1 MEIFVIVNN
10 FSLVFFDDFFLHV
23 KVIDLDRQSA
33 YDVGKMTM
41 I

>member
-10 FSLVFFDDFFLHV
+10 FSRVFFDVFPRV
-23 KVIDLDRQSA
+23 KVIDLDRQNA
-33 YDVGKMTM
+33 YDIDKMTM

>member
-10 FSLVFFDDFFLHV
+10 FSRVFFYVFPHV
-23 KVIDLDRQSA
+23 KVIDLDRQST
-33 YDVGKMTM
+33 YDIGKITM